1 MRRVIFLSLM
11 SVSLVGY
18 SQKQETVEKQNNN
31 KGVVV
36 ETLTSN
42 TDYSSDKIYTSVETM
57 PEYPGGIDALREFVA
72 QNYKNPK
79 VSRDI
84 KGNLIVTFIIEPD
97 GSMSNIKVVRDLG
110 FGIGFE
116 AIRVL
121 KLADKWTPGTQDGK
135 PVRVNYTLPIIVKI
149 KATKDK

>member
-57 PEYPGGIDALREFVA
+57 PEYPGGIDAFREFVA

-84 KGNLIVTFIIEPD
+84 KGNLIVTFVIEPD